1 MIEELRNRL
10 PEELV
15 WNVLKY
21 TEHPC
26 ATIMKEELERKAAER
41 YREGVAEWEL
51 LETFGLLRLLL
62 RLEPEERLAFF
73 EDFEPEDRLS
83 LLEELEQM
91 EESEPEEEWERV
103 D

>member
-26 ATIMKEELERKAAER
+26 AKVMKEEWERKAAER
-41 YREGVAEWEL
+41 YR
-51 LETFGLLRLLL
+51 
-62 RLEPEERLAFF
+62 
-73 EDFEPEDRLS
+73 
-83 LLEELEQM
+83 
-91 EESEPEEEWERV
+91 
-103 D
+103 